1 MAHVYGHD
9 CCPVQRREK
18 RVRQEKGRNRNPN
31 TQTNHSRLMPNKP
44 LLALLFSEDSVHD
57 LELVQRKLQDI
68 AIVRGAGS
76 RVEFLKALKEP
87 VDVILI
93 DFHLV
98 DLDGAEAI
106 SLARVAKPNTPI
118 LIVTGSI
125 DDLSA
130 AAACQ
135 YGACDYLLKDRLGRL
150 RQAVQSAHDNS
161 QRMGRELRGQR
172 LELLGELVIG
182 IAHDLRNV
190 LGVIMAATEV
200 LRPTLANSPNERV
213 LDVMLTSSR
222 RAEEMLR
229 QMLCFG
235 RGGEGDGQRRVSAE
249 YLLTEIGAILR
260 GTFPSNI
267 RLLIRT
273 TSGIAEV
280 SCDETQ

>member
-1 MAHVYGHD
+1 
-9 CCPVQRREK
+9 
-18 RVRQEKGRNRNPN
+18 
-31 TQTNHSRLMPNKP
+31 MPNKP
-44 LLALLFSEDSVHD
+44 LLALLFAEDSVND

-135 YGACDYLLKDRLGRL
+135 Y
-150 RQAVQSAHDNS
+150 SAIAFFV
-161 QRMGRELRGQR
+161 LPRG
-172 LELLGELVIG
+172 
-182 IAHDLRNV
+182 
-190 LGVIMAATEV
+190 
-200 LRPTLANSPNERV
+200 
-213 LDVMLTSSR
+213 
-222 RAEEMLR
+222 
-229 QMLCFG
+229 
-235 RGGEGDGQRRVSAE
+235 
-249 YLLTEIGAILR
+249 
-260 GTFPSNI
+260 
-267 RLLIRT
+267 
-273 TSGIAEV
+273 
-280 SCDETQ
+280 